1 MSYFLNIDTATE
13 QASVCLSED
22 DRILDM
28 QISADQ
34 KNHASFLQPAIQK
47 LLQKTGIQLS
57 EIDAVT
63 VTGGPGSYTGLRVGL
78 ASAKGIC
85 FTLNK
90 PLIIINTLEVMATA
104 AKEGE
109 SKEDK
114 FLICPMIDARRMEV
128 FTAVYNQS
136 LQPLMEP
143 QPMIIDQHSFAE
155 LLEKQPILFFGSGAE
170 KLKGILSHPNV
181 RFKNGHHHAG
191 HLGQLALKPFAD
203 QSFADIAYSE
213 PLYLKAFYDTSGKT
227 KPEG

>member
-22 DRILDM
+22 DRVLDM
-28 QISADQ
+28 LISTDQ

-47 LLQKTGIQLS
+47 LLQNTGMQLT

-90 PLIIINTLEVMATA
+90 PLIIINTLEVMAIA
-104 AKEGE
+104 AKKGE

-128 FTAVYNQS
+128 FAALYDQS
-136 LQPLMEP
+136 LQTMMEP
-143 QPMIIDQHSFAE
+143 QPMILDQHSFAE
-155 LLEKQPILFFGSGAE
+155 FLEKQPILFFGSGAE
-170 KLKGILSHPNV
+170 KLKVILSHPNI
-181 RFKNGHHHAG
+181 RFKNGHHNAG
-191 HLGQLALKPFAD
+191 HLAQLALKPFAD
-203 QSFADIAYSE
+203 QSFADLAYSE
-213 PLYLKAFYDTSGKT
+213 PLYLKAFFDTSGKA
-227 KPEG
+227 KI

>member
-22 DRILDM
+22 DRVLDM
-28 QISADQ
+28 LISTDQ

-47 LLQKTGIQLS
+47 LLQNTGMQLT

-90 PLIIINTLEVMATA
+90 PLIIINTLEVMAIA

-128 FTAVYNQS
+128 FAALYDQS
-136 LQPLMEP
+136 LQTMMEP
-143 QPMIIDQHSFAE
+143 QPMILDQHSFAE
-155 LLEKQPILFFGSGAE
+155 FLEKQPILFFGSGAE
-170 KLKGILSHPNV
+170 KLKAILSHPNI
-181 RFKNGHHHAG
+181 RFKNGHHNAG
-191 HLGQLALKPFAD
+191 HLAQLALKPFAD
-203 QSFADIAYSE
+203 QSFADLAYSE
-213 PLYLKAFYDTSGKT
+213 PLYLKAFFDTSGKA
-227 KPEG
+227 KI

>member
-22 DRILDM
+22 DRVLEM
-28 QISADQ
+28 LISSDQ
-34 KNHASFLQPAIQK
+34 KNHASFLQPAIQT
-47 LLQKTGIQLS
+47 LLKKTGIQLT

-90 PLIIINTLEVMATA
+90 PLIIINTLEVMAIA

-109 SKEDK
+109 SKEDN

-128 FTAVYNQS
+128 FTAMYDQS
-136 LQPLMEP
+136 LQIMMEP

-155 LLEKQPILFFGSGAE
+155 FLEKQPVLFFGSGAE
-170 KLKGILSHPNV
+170 KLKVILSHPNM
-181 RFKNGHHHAG
+181 RFKNGHHNAG
-191 HLGQLALKPFAD
+191 HLAQLAVKPFAD
-203 QSFADIAYSE
+203 QSFADLAYSE
-213 PLYLKAFYDTSGKT
+213 PLYLKAFFDPSGKT
-227 KPEG
+227 KN